1 MYKWLES
8 ALDIGISEQ
17 QFWNMTIGEVT
28 RAFNSYA
35 RVEKYK
41 AREQATHNYIL
52 ADLVARSIGRLFSSS
67 ATMPEISEVYPT
79 LFDSAE
85 ILQKKQEKQ
94 AELSAIRFK
103 QFAQSF
109 NSKFQHK
116 EEAKDK

>member
-1 MYKWLES
+1 MYKWLDN

-17 QFWNMTIGEVT
+17 EFWNMTVGEVS
-28 RAFNSYA
+28 RAFQSHH
-35 RVEKYK
+35 RIEKNK
-41 AREQATHNYIL
+41 AREQATHYYIL
-52 ADLVARSIGRLFSSS
+52 ADLVARSIGRLFSST

-79 LFDSAE
+79 LFDSKE
-85 ILQKKQEKQ
+85 ILERKQEKQ

-109 NSKFQHK
+109 NSKFQPK